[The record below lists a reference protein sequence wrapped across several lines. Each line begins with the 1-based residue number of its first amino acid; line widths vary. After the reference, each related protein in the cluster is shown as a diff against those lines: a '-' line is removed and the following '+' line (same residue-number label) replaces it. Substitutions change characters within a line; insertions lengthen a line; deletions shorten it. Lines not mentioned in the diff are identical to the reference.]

1 MAAGFPSY
9 EEDVVMAVVSSID
22 CRNTHNVLAVSVVDT
37 WEMDRAPLYLVGK
50 REGQF
55 IRGYLIKKGGWKQE
69 RKREEKKKKKSF
81 LFARAPLKTFDLFC
95 HIET

>member
-1 MAAGFPSY
+1 
-9 EEDVVMAVVSSID
+9 MAVVSSID
-22 CRNTHNVLAVSVVDT
+22 CRNTHNVLPVSVVDT
-37 WEMDRAPLYLVGK
+37 WEMDRAPLYLGK

-69 RKREEKKKKKSF
+69 RKREEEEKKSF

-95 HIET
+95 HRERLDYKRKSVDW